1 MSTVRVDSRHL
12 LSKAY
17 FGEGGSYYQVLK
29 REWIMSFGSGIG
41 SFLTTVNK
49 FSGELINADGEKIAL
64 DFDSVK
70 LSYIEDYQFS
80 FSLGLE
86 DNPGSK
92 NELTLEA
99 GKLQLEPRQTY
110 PIGPKLPIKASF
122 GWEGYI
128 EYLPPDYSGS
138 LSIEDISE
146 DENGKIGL
154 TVSFSLYYGEEMEV
168 KFSTLKL
175 ST

>member
-1 MSTVRVDSRHL
+1 
-12 LSKAY
+12 
-17 FGEGGSYYQVLK
+17 
-29 REWIMSFGSGIG
+29 MSFGSDMG

-64 DFDSVK
+64 DFDSVE
-70 LSYIEDYQFS
+70 LSYIEDYQF
-80 FSLGLE
+80 FVRLGLE
-86 DNPGSK
+86 GNPGSK

-99 GKLQLEPRQTY
+99 GKLKPRQTY
-110 PIGPKLPIKASF
+110 PIGLRPLPIQASF
-122 GWEGYI
+122 GWEGYL

-138 LSIEDISE
+138 LRIEHISE
-146 DENGKIGL
+146 DENGKISL
-154 TVSFSLYYGEEMEV
+154 TVSFSLYYQAEDGEEMEV